1 MFREIVLW
9 KSYTLHW
16 SFRLVCRNNFSS
28 LSSLPPLAS
37 SCFYLCNNKKNP
49 HMDSRSHFCHLLRPP
64 WLPPVVHHSHVIPPP
79 GDLGGGRLSC
89 WQCGAGV
96 FISGGVLRCT
106 MAALSLCQCQG
117 CFAWLALSPYSRPA
131 FVWAA
136 CQKFVTWPSSL
147 KRHAGGGGSSSSE
160 W

>member
-1 MFREIVLW
+1 MADRTYFE
-9 KSYTLHW
+9 
-16 SFRLVCRNNFSS
+16 
-28 LSSLPPLAS
+28 LPGDFCIKTWHFQLQACLPGQIARHFQAS
-37 SCFYLCNNKKNP
+37 ALLFLPFKKKKQYKKNNSQELP
-49 HMDSRSHFCHLLRPP
+49 SHSCHLLPPP

-106 MAALSLCQCQG
+106 MATLSLCQCQG
-117 CFAWLALSPYSRPA
+117 CFAWLALSLCSRPA

-136 CQKFVTWPSSL
+136 CQKFVTWSSSL
-147 KRHAGGGGSSSSE
+147 KRHVGRD
-160 W
+160 